1 MELEFHQLDR
11 RWEHLRARQPERQRR
26 LLASLAT
33 AGQQMPIVVAAVA
46 DEPDR
51 YLVID
56 GYKRVAALE
65 QLGRDT
71 VEAVVWPLA
80 AAAALTL
87 ARSIQMSV
95 RLTALEEGWL
105 LAELEEHFGYGLEEL
120 ARRFDRSVGWVTRRL
135 ALVDLLPQGV
145 QQQVRDGK
153 LSAHVATKFLAP
165 VAAVSL
171 TDCQRLADALARQGC
186 STRQAGELY
195 AAWRDGGPMLRQ
207 RLLEQPE
214 LFLKA
219 RRQAQ
224 PPAPATPAAELMRD
238 LDMVVAIT
246 TRAAQRGRAAAVDM
260 DQGQRQQ
267 ARRQVDRAIEQL
279 KQLANTLAIEEAPK
293 EAERKEEGDV
303 EQRSADGDSGA
314 RGAGSEPSPDRPSNE
329 TLPPHGAPRHRF
341 EIVRGP
347 GAAAAGESRTLP
359 PGDPRTVAQVQRE
372 PGPGP

>member
-1 MELEFHQLDR
+1 MDLEFHQLDR

-51 YLVID
+51 YVVID

-87 ARSIQMSV
+87 ERSIQMSA

-105 LAELEEHFGYGLEEL
+105 LAELEEHFGCGLEEL

-195 AAWRDGGPMLRQ
+195 AAWRDGGLVLRQ

>member
-1 MELEFHQLDR
+1 MDLEFHQLDR

-87 ARSIQMSV
+87 ERSIQMSA

-105 LAELEEHFGYGLEEL
+105 LAELEEHFGCGLEEL

-195 AAWRDGGPMLRQ
+195 AAWRDGGLVLRQ

>member
-1 MELEFHQLDR
+1 MDLEFHQLDR

-51 YLVID
+51 YVVID

-87 ARSIQMSV
+87 ERSIQMSA

-105 LAELEEHFGYGLEEL
+105 LAELEEHFGCGLEEL

-329 TLPPHGAPRHRF
+329 DLPPHGAPRHRF

>member
-1 MELEFHQLDR
+1 MDLEFHQLDR

-51 YLVID
+51 YVVID

-87 ARSIQMSV
+87 ERSIQMSA

-105 LAELEEHFGYGLEEL
+105 LAELEEHFGCGLEEL

-195 AAWRDGGPMLRQ
+195 AAWRDGGPVLRQ

-303 EQRSADGDSGA
+303 EQRSAHGDSGA

-329 TLPPHGAPRHRF
+329 TLPPHGAPRHLF